1 MAPASVVSAGVQG
14 RGKKRPAAD
23 ELEGEQR
30 RLAKKFGLLHIAHI
44 PNPLNPQNDSPHTSL
59 VLPQPAPGPGAD
71 QHPIPVAAGPA
82 AAAPATAPTTAPDE
96 FMQVDET
103 KHRVYIHDL
112 DSEIAEIEAHENN
125 ANNNTPF
132 IRADIEKRVICVP
145 KSVLGANSGS
155 SKSVP
160 STTNALVLYR
170 LPSSLSVPE
179 VEDGV
184 RMAAIEARER
194 ARARAE
200 AAAAAEKEK
209 AKEVEMEK
217 ELETGQRD
225 PGMII
230 SRYGSS
236 LDLLASSTS
245 ATLPSPE
252 PLDLDSPYDAE
263 PMEIDD
269 S

>member
-1 MAPASVVSAGVQG
+1 
-14 RGKKRPAAD
+14 
-23 ELEGEQR
+23 
-30 RLAKKFGLLHIAHI
+30 
-44 PNPLNPQNDSPHTSL
+44 
-59 VLPQPAPGPGAD
+59 
-71 QHPIPVAAGPA
+71 
-82 AAAPATAPTTAPDE
+82 
-96 FMQVDET
+96 MQVDET

-125 ANNNTPF
+125 ANNNNTPF
-132 IRADIEKRVICVP
+132 VRPDIEKRVMCVP
-145 KSVLGANSGS
+145 KSVLGASSSSS
-155 SKSVP
+155 SKSMP
-160 STTNALVLYR
+160 SATNALVLYR

-179 VEDGV
+179 VQDSV

-200 AAAAAEKEK
+200 AAAAAAEKEKEK
-209 AKEVEMEK
+209 AKEIEMEK
-217 ELETGQRD
+217 ELETAQRD
-225 PGMII
+225 HPGMMI
-230 SRYGSS
+230 SRNGSS